1 MDQNQRPHS
10 RKKTV
15 GSGSASVGR
24 TDSVGS
30 SNGPVGFG
38 GRKKTSSRPQS
49 SYSAPTQDSSGGSVT
64 RSGGFSLKKLLIIG
78 IIAVVAIFLLKS
90 FSGGGTTSLLNETS
104 EAEPVA
110 ATSDDGLLFSNLF
123 GGGSSP
129 FSSLFGGSSGDSSAA
144 GDSYSSYAKPDYT
157 VSKLARKKRYTPV
170 GNGKDTVTVMVYM
183 CGTDL
188 ESKYGM
194 ATKDLNEM
202 LSATLSSNVNLIVET
217 GGCKKW
223 KNNTI
228 SSSKNQIY
236 KIENNKMKVLSKD
249 AGTAAMTD
257 PNNLTTIIKFCEK
270 NYPADRNILIFWD
283 HGGGSLTGYG
293 YDEKH
298 ATASSMTL
306 DKMNSA
312 LKAAGCEFDFIGF
325 DACLMATLETALV
338 CNNYADYLIGS
349 EETEPGTGWYYKNWL
364 TQLSKNT
371 SISTVD
377 LGKTIIDDYLA
388 ACGTTSGTTITLSL
402 TDLAEME
409 GTVPD
414 TFRTFSTATTKMISS
429 DDYKKV
435 SDARAGVRQFS
446 AQNKL
451 NQIDLADLANR
462 LGTKEATSLE
472 KALHG
477 CVKYN
482 KSTASRCNG
491 LSIFFPYESTKNVKS
506 ALASLKAI
514 GVDDE
519 YTKCIK
525 SFASLEYG
533 GQIAGAASQL
543 PDLSSMGGD
552 LLGSL
557 ISSYTGSSTQ
567 TSTSPLASLAGAFL
581 GGSSGNAAPSN
592 QSGSLLGSLLG
603 GGSSQQSSG
612 GGLLGGLLGGGSSQ
626 QQSSSGGSLL
636 GGLLGGG
643 SSSSSGSALGS
654 LAGSLL
660 GSSAGNGLDIG
671 TVASLL
677 GAFSGKSM
685 PAEYD
690 WVDTD
695 LIAEKA
701 EDIAEEF
708 INPARLAASE
718 KDGNA
723 VLELTDEEWSL
734 IQTLELNVFVKDGDG
749 YIDMGLDN
757 TFDWYDDTSVLLDFD
772 GTWLTING
780 KACAYYLVSD
790 TKQDDGSWTTIGRI
804 PALLNGEF
812 VNLQVVFDK
821 AHPDGTIT
829 GAYPLYE
836 DDENVDVQA
845 KGDIEIKTGDKIELL
860 CDYYDLDGNYSESY
874 KLGTSFTVP
883 ASGLKVTNLKLDAD
897 DISATFRATDIY
909 GNYYWIP
916 IN

>member
-38 GRKKTSSRPQS
+38 GRKKGSSRPQS

-129 FSSLFGGSSGDSSAA
+129 LSSLFGGGSDSSSA
-144 GDSYSSYAKPDYT
+144 DSYSSYAKPDYT

-202 LSATLSSNVNLIVET
+202 LSATLSSKVNLIVET

-257 PNNLTTIIKFCEK
+257 PKNLTTFIKFCNK
-270 NYPADRNILIFWD
+270 NFPADRNILILWD

-293 YDEKH
+293 YDEKNPM
-298 ATASSMTL
+298 ASSMPL
-306 DKMNSA
+306 NKFDDA
-312 LKAAGCEFDFIGF
+312 LKSAGCEFDFIGF

-402 TDLAEME
+402 TDLAEMQ
-409 GTVPD
+409 GTIPN
-414 TFRTFSTATTKMISS
+414 TFRTFSTATTEMIST

-451 NQIDLADLANR
+451 NQIDLADLADR
-462 LGTKEATSLE
+462 IGTKEANALE
-472 KALHG
+472 EALHG

-491 LSIFFPYESTKNVKS
+491 LSIYFPYETTKNVKS

-557 ISSYTGSSTQ
+557 ISSYTGSSN
-567 TSTSPLASLAGAFL
+567 STPASPLASLAGAFL
-581 GGSSGNAAPSN
+581 GGNSGGSVASN
-592 QSGSLLGSLLG
+592 QSSGGLLGSLAG
-603 GGSSQQSSG
+603 N
-612 GGLLGGLLGGGSSQ
+612 LLGGGSSQ

-636 GGLLGGG
+636 GSLLGGG
-643 SSSSSGSALGS
+643 SSQQQSSSGGSLLGS
-654 LAGSLL
+654 LAGGLL

-677 GAFSGKSM
+677 GAFSGRSM

-701 EDIAEEF
+701 EDIAEGF
-708 INPARLAASE
+708 INPARITPTV
-718 KDGNA
+718 KQDKKGNNTP
-723 VLELTDEEWSL
+723 VLDLTDEEWAL
-734 IQTLELNVFVKDGDG
+734 IQKFELNIFVKDGDG

-757 TFDWYDDTSVLLDFD
+757 TFDWFDKTSVKLEYD

-780 KACAYYLVSD
+780 HACAYYLVSD
-790 TKQDDGSWTTIGRI
+790 TMDENGNWTTIGRI

-812 VNLQVVFDK
+812 VNLQVVFDDK
-821 AHPDGTIT
+821 NHPEGIVT

-836 DDENVDVQA
+836 DSENVDVQA
-845 KGDIEIKTGDKIELL
+845 KGDIEIKAGDKIELL
-860 CDYYDLDGNYSESY
+860 CDYYNVNGDYTESY

-883 ASGLKVTNLKLDAD
+883 ASGLKLTNLKLDAD
-897 DISATFRATDIY
+897 DISATFRITDIY
-909 GNYYWIP
+909 GNCYWLP